1 MAHNPAFSLPNV
13 PAHLRTPPAVI
24 NVQPRAEPPAYTEGT
39 FIALPVSDVPPPYE
53 AVIAADPASRPAS
66 PTPNASLI
74 TNEELSD
81 DVVVFAQTTTA
92 QPDSF
97 VRVIEN
103 QPIRFVRILTPAERA
118 FVENQQSYYHRH
130 KSMFNAGSFGA
141 LLGAGCSAIVG
152 FGVGYACGGG
162 AAYVAIPVACAVF
175 PPAGF
180 GICGTVFK

>member
-74 TNEELSD
+74 TNEEPA
-81 DVVVFAQTTTA
+81 DVVVFS
-92 QPDSF
+92 QPT
-97 VRVIEN
+97 RA

-130 KSMFNAGSFGA
+130 KSMFNAGGFGA